1 MQRKKILTFAKS
13 FLAVNELNTY
23 LYLKKLFHCHPYPN
37 INPLLLM
44 NNKGTVAAVIAVLLA
59 TTLIAGAIWV
69 NRTNLERDQKALK
82 ELRSD
87 LDELAMRYDAEIN
100 NTQGAFPYPNA
111 DSVRVELTQL
121 AEAVNAD
128 RSMLTGK
135 ANEAV
140 GKLDQLRA
148 NKIQYERRLND
159 IIASRDRGM
168 SGYISDLKGQLA
180 KTKLDLE
187 EAMKKNRN
195 LSGQLSKTIRL
206 FKGAQKELE
215 ALKAEKARFDQLY
228 QDQAAILL
236 KLDSVISENEKLRDA
251 LAAAESIIQQQ
262 EEQIRTMQNRTATS
276 IAKRVVDFRAK
287 YLFRRGLGRDY
298 EVELKGQ
305 THNASRVEK
314 ITVTFRVGDQMFDE
328 GADRTLYITLFRNGQ
343 PYRFINTPVTPA
355 ANGIVT
361 REFEIRPRL
370 ERGKFTFRVTY
381 QNQQVMDDYNFDI
394 N

>member
-1 MQRKKILTFAKS
+1 
-13 FLAVNELNTY
+13 
-23 LYLKKLFHCHPYPN
+23 
-37 INPLLLM
+37 M